1 MTVEKSVNEE
11 ERMEKQQIQAKGLQ
25 PEIGMVGSILFFV
38 ALFSL
43 AIPNQ
48 EGYEMFRKCH
58 GNCVNGVLHAIGMP
72 LAVSGV
78 FLVVKS
84 VSDSAEFT
92 RHLQFCVTTGYL
104 YLYLQYESDP
114 YSPWI
119 FYVLYLGIFDRI
131 LYPYLYLNTRLGR
144 LKTSMIGIGLVIFN
158 VGALETIGHG
168 IFEHHHSY
176 VLEFFNS
183 VFHTPLYG
191 INSVMGY
198 ISPRP
203 DHVCW

>member
-1 MTVEKSVNEE
+1 MGSE
-11 ERMEKQQIQAKGLQ
+11 QQEQSHGLK
-25 PEIGMVGSILFFV
+25 PEIGMVGSILFF
-38 ALFSL
+38 ATLFSL
-43 AIPNQ
+43 ANPNQ
-48 EGYEMFRKCH
+48 EGYEQFRKCH

-78 FLVVKS
+78 FMVVRS
-84 VSDSAEFT
+84 ATDSPEFT
-92 RHLQFCVTTGYL
+92 RHLQFCVVTAYL
-104 YLYLQYESDP
+104 YLYLNYETDRW
-114 YSPWI
+114 SPWI
-119 FYVLYLGIFDRI
+119 FYVLYMGIFDGV
-131 LYPYLYLNTRLGR
+131 LYRHLYKSKSFNRTKFLL
-144 LKTSMIGIGLVIFN
+144 IGLGLVAVN

-198 ISPRP
+198 MNPRP

>member
-1 MTVEKSVNEE
+1 MKE
-11 ERMEKQQIQAKGLQ
+11 IQEARGLNPQ
-25 PEIGMVGSILFFV
+25 IGMAGSIFFFV

-43 AIPNQ
+43 ANPNQ
-48 EGYEMFRKCH
+48 EGYDQFRKCH

-78 FLVVKS
+78 FLVVRS
-84 VSDSAEFT
+84 ASDSPEFT
-92 RHLQFCVTTGYL
+92 RHLQFCVTTAYL
-104 YLYLQYESDP
+104 YLYLNYEEDQW
-114 YSPWI
+114 SPWI
-119 FYVLYLGIFDRI
+119 FYVLYLGIFDRV
-131 LYPYLYLNTRLGR
+131 LYSQLYKSQSFGRMKFLLLG
-144 LKTSMIGIGLVIFN
+144 LGLVAIN

-198 ISPRP
+198 INPRA